1 MEVVSLYYPNLT
13 WSTIACANLLALSA
27 DVGAGPSGCR
37 ICLSLMGVILL
48 THISRRHVVE
58 YALIVR
64 MLYRGGLYAGDV
76 GLIPHR
82 PTKYGIWA

>member
-13 WSTIACANLLALSA
+13 MSMIVSANLLAKSA
-27 DVGAGPSGCR
+27 GVGASPSGCR
-37 ICLSLMGVILL
+37 ICLSLMEVILL

-58 YALIVR
+58 HALIVR
-64 MLYRGGLYAGDV
+64 ILYRGDMCAGDV

-82 PTKYGIWA
+82 PTKYEIWA